1 MIQGPLVRKNAASAV
16 RSSADEILP
25 LPKLLTLAL
34 QHVLAMYAGAVTVP
48 IIVGTSLK
56 FADDQIAYLIS
67 CDLLAC
73 GIITIIQCIGI
84 GAVGVRLPIMMG
96 VTFVAIGP
104 GITIAANPD
113 LGLPG
118 MFGATMISGVIGLFI
133 APIFSRLSFLF
144 APVVTGTAMLLI
156 GLSLLGPAI
165 NWASGGGA
173 EGSGDLPSIGIAL
186 LVISTILAT
195 ARFGWG
201 FLSNTAV
208 LVGIVFGY
216 LLTLMLGWI
225 SYTKVIE
232 ADWFAVVE
240 PLHFGPP
247 RFDASAILSMI
258 IVMLITMVESSG
270 MMFALGRIVEAPLT
284 EKSLARG
291 LRADAVGALIGG
303 LFNSLPYTSYSQN
316 VAMVSMTG
324 IRSRFVCATAGA
336 FLIGLACLPK
346 LSFLVTSIPLPVLGG
361 AALVMFSMVAANGIE
376 TLSHA
381 RLDRNRQ
388 NLYVVA
394 LGLGVGM
401 IPIFN
406 KGFFDHLPPGVASFL
421 HNGVLL
427 GILTAII
434 LNLMLNAGSRS
445 QPNAD

>member
-1 MIQGPLVRKNAASAV
+1 M
-16 RSSADEILP
+16 
-25 LPKLLTLAL
+25 TLAL

-48 IIVGTSLK
+48 IIVGTALK

-67 CDLLAC
+67 SDLLAC

-84 GAVGVRLPIMMG
+84 GGIGVRLPVMMG

-104 GITIAANPD
+104 AISIAANPD

-118 MFGATMISGVIGLFI
+118 VFGATMISGVIGLFI

-173 EGSGDLPSIGIAL
+173 DGSGDMPSIGIAL

-195 ARFGWG
+195 ARFGGG

-216 LLTLMLGWI
+216 MLTYMLGWI
-225 SYTKVIE
+225 TYTKVIE

-247 RFDASAILSMI
+247 RFDIAAILSMI
-258 IVMLITMVESSG
+258 IVMLVTMVESSG
-270 MMFALGRIVEAPLT
+270 MMFALGRIVEEPLT

-291 LRADAVGALIGG
+291 LRADALGALIGG
-303 LFNSLPYTSYSQN
+303 LFNSLPYTSFSQN

-324 IRSRFVCATAGA
+324 IRSRFVCATAGV
-336 FLIGLACLPK
+336 FLIGLACIPK

-381 RLDRNRQ
+381 NLGRNRQ

-394 LGLGVGM
+394 LALAVGM
-401 IPIFN
+401 IPTLN
-406 KGFFDHLPPGVASFL
+406 KGFFDHLPPSISTFL

-434 LNLMLNAGSRS
+434 LNLVLNAGSTNRT
-445 QPNAD
+445 NAH

>member
-1 MIQGPLVRKNAASAV
+1 MDIKKLDHRGMKIRPT
-16 RSSADEILP
+16 DEILP
-25 LPKLLTLAL
+25 LSKLLILAL

-48 IIVGTSLK
+48 IIVGTALK
-56 FADDQIAYLIS
+56 FADDQVAYLIS
-67 CDLLAC
+67 SDLLAC

-84 GAVGVRLPIMMG
+84 GGVGVRLPIMMG

-104 GITIAANPD
+104 GISIAANPD

-118 MFGATMISGVIGLFI
+118 VFGATMISGIIGLFI

-156 GLSLLGPAI
+156 GLSLMGPAI
-165 NWASGGGA
+165 AWASGVGTG
-173 EGSGDLPSIGIAL
+173 GSGDMPSIGIAL
-186 LVISTILAT
+186 LVIFTILAT
-195 ARFGWG
+195 ARFGVG

-216 LLTLMLGWI
+216 LLTFMMGWI
-225 SYTKVIE
+225 TYTKVIE

-240 PLHFGPP
+240 PLHYGLP
-247 RFDASAILSMI
+247 RFDAAAILSMI

-270 MMFALGRIVEAPLT
+270 MMFALGRIVEQPLT

-291 LRADAVGALIGG
+291 LRADALGAFVGG

-336 FLIGLACLPK
+336 FLIGLACIRK

-381 RLDRNRQ
+381 NLGRNRQ

-394 LGLGVGM
+394 LALGVGM
-401 IPIFN
+401 IPILN
-406 KGFFDHLPPGVASFL
+406 KGFFDHLPPSVSTFL

-434 LNLMLNAGSRS
+434 LNLVLNAGSKKQS
-445 QPNAD
+445 NAD